1 MMNSLI
7 ANKLDG
13 VSLTHFFRN
22 TKKKLGTISQK
33 GRWYLAIAFE
43 GFEEVPKD
51 SYSF

>member
-13 VSLTHFFRN
+13 ISLTHFFRN
-22 TKKKLGTISQK
+22 TKKKVRYHLPE
-33 GRWYLAIAFE
+33 GRWYLATAFE

-51 SYSF
+51 S